1 MQHLGAGAFQPG
13 IIQAPAATF
22 LLFKVMAARAALV
35 YFYFILGLSHFA
47 DPPPPSPRQ
56 AIGPQ
61 NAIILVFNVN
71 QLTSSSFNKF

>member
-1 MQHLGAGAFQPG
+1 MQYLGAGAFQPG

-22 LLFKVMAARAALV
+22 LLFKVMAVRAALV
-35 YFYFILGLSHFA
+35 YFILGLSHFA

-71 QLTSSSFNKF
+71 QLTRSSFNKF